1 MTDKPNDVSNAL
13 QVFSKD
19 QALCKYVL
27 SARSMVIP
35 DGVKFEV
42 VEQLLGGMKLV
53 TDSVQFWIGDLLV
66 YSERS
71 FGEMFSQLV
80 DGMDYEPQS
89 LKDMMWVSHS
99 VAPNVRRKELSWSHH
114 REVAKLVQDD
124 QKTMLEAAVADNL
137 SVSELRALIRKDNK
151 KEKGSKVEVYKEALE
166 EVLVLAKNSPPNC
179 LARILIVVGN
189 ALGKSCNQETG
200 H

>member
-1 MTDKPNDVSNAL
+1 
-13 QVFSKD
+13 
-19 QALCKYVL
+19 
-27 SARSMVIP
+27 
-35 DGVKFEV
+35 
-42 VEQLLGGMKLV
+42 
-53 TDSVQFWIGDLLV
+53 
-66 YSERS
+66 
-71 FGEMFSQLV
+71 
-80 DGMDYEPQS
+80 
-89 LKDMMWVSHS
+89 MWVAHS

-179 LARILIVVGN
+179 LARILIVVSN
-189 ALGKSCNQETG
+189 VLGIKMSYIRKQGRNISCLFIILTTTKRIMTKVT
-200 H
+200 